1 MTRPAFPGIQAVIFD
16 MDGVLVDTEPRHFAA
31 LNAVLA
37 SEGYRLAPEDNR
49 LFLGLTLERTWDL
62 VIERFGLTG
71 SRRDYHDRYDRAV
84 LAELEQPLDP
94 APGVRQLLAATRA
107 AGLALALASSSRRA
121 WVTATL
127 RSLGLADCF
136 PVIVAGD
143 EVTAGKP
150 DPEIFLTAA
159 RRLGIPPEH
168 CLVIEDSPAGIE
180 AARRAGMPVVAV
192 RTSLT
197 EGLDLPADRVVDDL
211 TELPPDRW
219 LSPKG

>member
-1 MTRPAFPGIQAVIFD
+1 VTRPAFPGIQAVIFD

-37 SEGYRLAPEDNR
+37 AEGYRLDPEDNR

-62 VIERFGLTG
+62 VVERFGLIG
-71 SRRDYHDRYDRAV
+71 SRRDYHDHYDRAV

-94 APGVRQLLAATRA
+94 APGVRQLLKATRA

-127 RSLGLADCF
+127 RSLGLAGCF
-136 PVIVAGD
+136 PVTVAGD
-143 EVTAGKP
+143 EVTVGKP

-159 RRLGIPPEH
+159 RRLGIRPEH

-180 AARRAGMPVVAV
+180 AARRAGMRVIAV
-192 RTSLT
+192 RTPLT
-197 EGLDLPADRVVDDL
+197 EGLVLPADRVVSAL
-211 TELPPDRW
+211 TELSPDRW
-219 LSPKG
+219 LPPTG